1 MDNVSRRHF
10 LEAGLATTAGGLLL
24 PTLAIA
30 TETSGDLGKYG
41 NFIAAQQPPPM
52 PTAAELAATRLR
64 EIAIPAA
71 QAPAANVRAT
81 EDNILGPYHRANAP
95 FRAKI
100 TPPLEPGTVLL
111 IRGRVWGMDTRRA
124 LPSTTLDIWQANAQG
139 NYDNDNPQRP
149 PAANLFVNRARIMT
163 DENGY
168 YEYETIHP
176 GAYQIGPNAWRPP
189 HIHYWV
195 RKQGYRDLV
204 TQLYFRGDPHQR
216 DDQFIRQSLII
227 DLREIRIPAGTFKVG
242 VFDIVL
248 PPRN

>member
-1 MDNVSRRHF
+1 MAALSRRRF
-10 LEAGLATTAGGLLL
+10 LQNGLAVTAGGLLV
-24 PTLAIA
+24 PSLATA
-30 TETSGDLGKYG
+30 TEVSGELGSYG
-41 NFIAAQQPPPM
+41 VFLTQQPAQ
-52 PTAAELAATRLR
+52 PTPAQLAANRLR
-64 EIAIPAA
+64 ELAIPAA

-81 EDNILGPYHRANAP
+81 EDNILGPYHRQNAP

-100 TPPLEPGTVLL
+100 TPPLEPGTVLT
-111 IRGRVWGMDTRRA
+111 IKGRVYGLDTRRV
-124 LPSTTLDIWQANAQG
+124 LPSTLIDIWQANAQG
-139 NYDNDNPQRP
+139 RYDNDDPNHP
-149 PAANLFVNRARIMT
+149 PAANLFVHRARVLT

-195 RKQGYRDLV
+195 RKTGYRELI

-216 DDQFIRQSLII
+216 QDEFIRQSLII
-227 DLREIRIPAGTFKVG
+227 DLREIRTPHGVYKTG

-248 PPRN
+248 APRQ